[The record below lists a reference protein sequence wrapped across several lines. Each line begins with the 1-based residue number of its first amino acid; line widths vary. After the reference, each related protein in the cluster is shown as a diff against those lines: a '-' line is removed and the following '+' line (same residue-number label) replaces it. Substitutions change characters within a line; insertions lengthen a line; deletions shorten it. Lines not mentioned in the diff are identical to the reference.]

1 MSNFKK
7 NIGSRISAILEEK
20 NIKQKDL
27 ASALGITANTISYF
41 ISGTRTPN
49 TEQIILIANF
59 LDVSTD
65 YLLGTAKAKTTDI
78 ELKQICEY
86 TGLSDKATDKL
97 HKLEDTSDLLLSAY
111 VYPNK
116 KTFGENLFRVILTGE
131 DLDKLNFLIED
142 DEFYNLL
149 YFIREYSR
157 TRLKKELNIPKDFN
171 NLSNRDKP
179 AAIAE
184 YLDIDDRENLMLF
197 KAQQTFIDIVKNIG
211 VRTIKESK
219 TYHQLPLFNDE
230 SGE

>member
-27 ASALGITANTISYF
+27 ASALGITANTVSYF
-41 ISGTRTPN
+41 ISGARTPN

-59 LDVSTD
+59 LNVSTD

-86 TGLSDKATDKL
+86 TGLSDKATEKL
-97 HKLEDTSDLLLSAY
+97 HKLEDTNDHLLSAY
-111 VYPNK
+111 AYPSKNPS
-116 KTFGENLFRVILTGE
+116 GENLFRVILTGE

-157 TRLKKELNIPKDFN
+157 TRLNKDLNTPDFES
-171 NLSNRDKP
+171 LSDIDKTV
-179 AAIAE
+179 AIAE
-184 YLDIDDRENLMLF
+184 YSDLDDHENLMLF
-197 KAQQTFIDIVKNIG
+197 RAQQTFIDIIKNIG
-211 VRTIKESK
+211 TRTIKESK
-219 TYHQLPLFNDE
+219 NYHQLPLFNDGNE
-230 SGE
+230 E